1 MEQPLDLNE
10 YEPLYPV
17 SDDNHAA
24 YVVVPSLIFFAYAVL
39 AVIAK
44 NVLRFKW
51 TTVKLHDIVLIV
63 STLLLVAQTACVVL
77 SCNSGLGEP
86 SGQAFQR
93 ANTAIQ
99 PGRAEDLLFTYS
111 FGTHVWWIPPTT
123 HHYLTFAADLLSLF
137 AQTCAKISVSLL
149 ISVISNQAYP
159 WSHKQTVHGINQN
172 HLFDANRFLF
182 SLIILCSVVGVFG
195 LSLQCGLG
203 GVLAEPWSAASLG
216 HCSWGGEVWMFNAV
230 AGVITDLG
238 LCVLPIAMMWKV
250 QTRSTV
256 KATVTILF
264 GSRILVPL
272 IALPSIVQGPQ
283 VTNGSNGADVTWL
296 AVNPTV
302 WHQVSINLS
311 VLTACIPSLKSFI
324 DSLTG
329 YTSGLRIMLPYE
341 YPNVSSGSHNHGV
354 RSAIAAVYRGSRPG
368 VNTTLVS
375 SNQGDQHRKRG
386 DGCDTNPRTEST
398 QDLTEG
404 VIHRSD
410 HVSVTFERAPSHY
423 PKYN

>member
-1 MEQPLDLNE
+1 MEKPLDLHE

-17 SDDNHAA
+17 NDDNHAA

-63 STLLLVAQTACVVL
+63 STLLLIAQTACVVL
-77 SCNSGLGEP
+77 SCDSGLGSHLDSLSKE
-86 SGQAFQR
+86 QVRRFNQ
-93 ANTAIQ
+93 
-99 PGRAEDLLFTYS
+99 
-111 FGTHVWWIPPTT
+111 
-123 HHYLTFAADLLSLF
+123 LTFAADLLSLL
-137 AQTCAKISVSLL
+137 AQASAKISVSLL

-159 WSHKQTVHGINQN
+159 WSHKLTVHGINQN

-182 SLIILCSVVGVFG
+182 GLIVVCSIAGVLG
-195 LSLQCGLG
+195 LSVQCGLG
-203 GVLAEPWSAASLG
+203 ALTAPYSAASLG

-230 AGVITDLG
+230 AGIITDLG

-272 IALPSIVQGPQ
+272 LALPGIMLGPQ
-283 VTNGSNGADVTWL
+283 VTNGSDTDITWL

-302 WHQVSINLS
+302 WHQVSINMS

-329 YTSGLRIMLPYE
+329 YTSGIRIMLPYE
-341 YPNVSSGSHNHGV
+341 YPDISSGSHNHGV
-354 RSAIAAVYRGSRPG
+354 RSTIAAVYRGSRPG

-375 SNQGDQHRKRG
+375 SNQGDKQHRRSRG
-386 DGCDTNPRTEST
+386 DGCDTNSRSHGQTESTQDLT

-404 VIHRSD
+404 VIYRSD
-410 HVSVTFERAPSHY
+410 KVSITFERMSSY
-423 PKYN
+423 TKLT

>member
-1 MEQPLDLNE
+1 MEKPLDLNE
-10 YEPLYPV
+10 YQPLYPV
-17 SDDNHAA
+17 NDDNHAA

-51 TTVKLHDIVLIV
+51 TTVKLHDVVLIV

-77 SCNSGLGEP
+77 SCDSGLG
-86 SGQAFQR
+86 SHLDQLSKAQVRRFNQ
-93 ANTAIQ
+93 
-99 PGRAEDLLFTYS
+99 
-111 FGTHVWWIPPTT
+111 
-123 HHYLTFAADLLSLF
+123 LTFAADLLSLL
-137 AQTCAKISVSLL
+137 AQACAKVSVSLL

-172 HLFDANRFLF
+172 HLFDANRLLF
-182 SLIILCSVVGVFG
+182 SLIILCSVVGLFG

-230 AGVITDLG
+230 AGIVTDLG

-283 VTNGSNGADVTWL
+283 VTNGSGADVTWL

-341 YPNVSSGSHNHGV
+341 YPDVSSGSHNHGV

-375 SNQGDQHRKRG
+375 SNQGESHQHRKRG
-386 DGCDTNPRTEST
+386 GGGGGGAGCDTNSRTEST

>member
-1 MEQPLDLNE
+1 MEQPRELHE

-17 SDDNHAA
+17 NDDNHAA

-77 SCNSGLGEP
+77 SCDSGLGSHLDNLSKE
-86 SGQAFQR
+86 QIRRFNQ
-93 ANTAIQ
+93 
-99 PGRAEDLLFTYS
+99 
-111 FGTHVWWIPPTT
+111 
-123 HHYLTFAADLLSLF
+123 LTFAADLLSLL

-172 HLFDANRFLF
+172 HLFDANRLLF

-203 GVLAEPWSAASLG
+203 GVLAEPWPAASLG

-230 AGVITDLG
+230 AGIITDLG

-283 VTNGSNGADVTWL
+283 VTNGSSGADVTWL

-375 SNQGDQHRKRG
+375 SNQGDQNRKRG
-386 DGCDTNPRTEST
+386 DGCNTNPRTEST